1 MSSLPSEP
9 QHERRQGERRK
20 DERERIRQFEE
31 RIAGEQ
37 DERRRLALMLHDGA
51 VQALAG
57 IALMLDAVDHAIAE
71 SRNDDARR
79 ILASALKQQRAT
91 IHSLRDLSFNIE
103 PVALRDQGFEPAVR
117 ALAERVGLDREV
129 RVDVDVAPAEALAE
143 RAQVTFYQLIR
154 VALNRAAE
162 RSPRRISI
170 TVADDDGGVRLT
182 VADDGHPERR
192 QNGIEELE
200 ERARHLSGT
209 AEVERGEAGTTI
221 TVVLPGY
228 AGESLSASNSTSP
241 SGP

>member
-1 MSSLPSEP
+1 VSSLPSEP
-9 QHERRQGERRK
+9 QFERRQGERRK
-20 DERERIRQFEE
+20 EERERIRQFEE

-37 DERRRLALMLHDGA
+37 DERRRLALML
-51 VQALAG
+51 
-57 IALMLDAVDHAIAE
+57 DAVDHAIAE
-71 SRNDDARR
+71 GQTDDARR
-79 ILASALKQQRAT
+79 VLASAVAQQRAT
-91 IHSLRDLSFNIE
+91 IQSLRDLSSSLE

-117 ALAERVGLDREV
+117 ELAERVGLDREV
-129 RVDVDVAPAEALAE
+129 RVDVDVGPAEALAE

-162 RSPRRISI
+162 RKPSRISI
-170 TVADDDGGVRLT
+170 TVADGADGDARLT

-209 AEVERGEAGTTI
+209 VTVERDEAGTTI

-228 AGESLSASNSTSP
+228 AARK
-241 SGP
+241 